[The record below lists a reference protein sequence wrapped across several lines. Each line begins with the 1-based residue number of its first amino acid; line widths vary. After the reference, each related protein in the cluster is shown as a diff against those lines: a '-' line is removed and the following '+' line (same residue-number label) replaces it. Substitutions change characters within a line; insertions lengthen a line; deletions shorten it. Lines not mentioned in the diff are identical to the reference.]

1 MEDLQ
6 IISLLF
12 QRSETAIPM
21 LQQKFGRLCRS
32 VISNILPDSRDV
44 EECASDT
51 YLRVWNSI
59 PPQRPARLDSYLAR
73 IARNVA
79 LDRHD
84 YNIACMRNTGLT
96 LAYEEL
102 EACLPSR
109 NNETDTVEFRSFI
122 NRFLRGL
129 PKEARVMFIRRYWY
143 GESVAEIA
151 FVCGC
156 GEEKVKSSLFRTRN
170 KLREAM
176 AKEEIYLCAI
186 SFGL

>member
-1 MEDLQ
+1 MEDLE

-12 QRSETAIPM
+12 QRSEKAIPV
-21 LQQKFGRLCRS
+21 LHQKFGRLCRS

-44 EECASDT
+44 EECTSDT

-59 PPQRPARLDSYLAR
+59 PPQRPARLDSYLAK

-79 LDRHD
+79 LDRYD
-84 YNIACMRNTGLT
+84 YNMACMRNTGLT

-102 EACLPSR
+102 EACLPCR
-109 NNETDTVEFRSFI
+109 NNEIDAVEFRSFI

-170 KLREAM
+170 KLHAAM
-176 AKEEIYLCAI
+176 VKEGIYL
-186 SFGL
+186 

>member
-6 IISLLF
+6 IIGLLF
-12 QRSETAIPM
+12 QRSETAIFA
-21 LQQKFGRLCRS
+21 LQQKFGGLCRS
-32 VISNILPDSRDV
+32 IISNILPDNRDV
-44 EECASDT
+44 EECMSDAF
-51 YLRVWNSI
+51 LRVWNSI
-59 PPQRPARLDSYLAR
+59 PPQRPERLDSYIAR

-79 LDRHD
+79 LDRYD
-84 YNIACMRNTGLT
+84 YNTASMRHTGLT

-102 EACLPSR
+102 ALYLPSR
-109 NNETDTVEFRSFI
+109 EQETDAVEFKSFI

-129 PKEARVMFIRRYWY
+129 PKQTRVMFVRRYWY

-151 FVCGC
+151 AAMKC

-176 AKEEIYLCAI
+176 IKEEIYL
-186 SFGL
+186 